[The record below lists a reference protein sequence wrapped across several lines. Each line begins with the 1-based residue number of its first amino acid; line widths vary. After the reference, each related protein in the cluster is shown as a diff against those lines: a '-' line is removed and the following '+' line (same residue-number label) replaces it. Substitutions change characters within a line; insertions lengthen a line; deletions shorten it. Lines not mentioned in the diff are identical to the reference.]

1 MSYEFVLIEQ
11 KDRVGYLTLNRPDK
25 LNAMPRQMYQEISRA
40 LLELEADEGVWVIV
54 VRGSGERAFSAG
66 ADLSLLHG
74 ALTSGPFQWE
84 PYRPQRFDMGLQV
97 AKPVIAAIHGYC
109 LAGGMELAL
118 SCDMRIASDD
128 AMFGAPEVRWSVLHG
143 FGALVL
149 PQLTSLG
156 ATMEILLTGDRFSA
170 ADAYRLGIVN
180 RVVKREELA
189 TTVDELATR
198 ICRNGPIAVRMT
210 KELVLRGRELSL
222 HDGLRI
228 YREYNKLIHTT
239 EDAAEGSRAW
249 EEGREPKYV
258 GR

>member
-1 MSYEFVLIEQ
+1 MTYDFVLIEH

-25 LNAMPRQMYQEISRA
+25 LNAMPRQMYLEISRA
-40 LLELEADEGVWVIV
+40 LVELEAMPEVWVIV
-54 VRGSGERAFSAG
+54 VRGAGERAFSAG

-97 AKPVIAAIHGYC
+97 AKPVIAAIHGDC

-118 SCDMRIASDD
+118 GCDIRIASED
-128 AMFGAPEVRWSVLHG
+128 ATFGAPEVRWSVLHG
-143 FGALVL
+143 FGALVM

-156 ATMEILLTGDRFSA
+156 AAMEILLTGDRFSA
-170 ADAYRLGIVN
+170 AEAHRLGIVN
-180 RVVKREELA
+180 KVVKREELA
-189 TTVDELATR
+189 QAVDDLAAR

-222 HDGLRI
+222 QDGLRL
-228 YREYNKLIHTT
+228 YREYNKLIHLT
-239 EDAAEGSRAW
+239 EDAVEGSRAW
-249 EEGREPKYV
+249 EEQREPNYV